1 MSDWSVSTEY
11 SDINMEENHEN
22 DRNQLEP
29 VIEANH
35 NQDQVR
41 VDTNRRRNA
50 EVLDVDNANE
60 RQVRA
65 RVPHRLVPMNRELRN
80 SMMMTRT
87 FNISVNDLLSEN
99 IASIPRNTR
108 MDLQLLRVIANSN
121 TGNNLGPAKVYG
133 KNNKNQSSSINYS
146 RLFLCRVVSEEE
158 GDMLVYLMESKN
170 SNKNLWK
177 RFPGYRDDGTISIG
191 SIFRILSPEPIKNMM
206 ANQICMIE
214 TRMPAIVMR
223 HTREMIDF
231 PVRESIPG
239 NESKAFVLND
249 CQLRVCSSMPEDTR
263 CSGLFC
269 DKQRIH
275 EIMDRNQG
283 CGCYSMLSRRS
294 NMVIDHS
301 LEIHHQVG
309 MGDTWSCFIEKFSS
323 NKFSFL
329 YLSGSFPSSLRAE
342 SLQMTE
348 EYWNMCSAIENIVE
362 HVNQNG
368 GWTVMG
374 WYKKG
379 MITDQSMISEDNS
392 NYRQNNRNGSNQ
404 EETQVESGVI
414 NYHICQL
421 RPTNDGYFNDTNV
434 LSQELMNRKF
444 QIARLNGGGN

>member
-263 CSGLFC
+263 CSGLFFVTN
-269 DKQRIH
+269 K
-275 EIMDRNQG
+275 E
-283 CGCYSMLSRRS
+283 SMKSW
-294 NMVIDHS
+294 I
-301 LEIHHQVG
+301 
-309 MGDTWSCFIEKFSS
+309 
-323 NKFSFL
+323 
-329 YLSGSFPSSLRAE
+329 
-342 SLQMTE
+342 
-348 EYWNMCSAIENIVE
+348 
-362 HVNQNG
+362 
-368 GWTVMG
+368 
-374 WYKKG
+374 
-379 MITDQSMISEDNS
+379 
-392 NYRQNNRNGSNQ
+392 
-404 EETQVESGVI
+404 
-414 NYHICQL
+414 
-421 RPTNDGYFNDTNV
+421 
-434 LSQELMNRKF
+434 
-444 QIARLNGGGN
+444 